1 MSADR
6 DALQAA
12 LDANLESQAEML
24 STLRRLRADEADLRA
39 LLDTMP
45 ASSAT
50 SLPDTDWAGASFE
63 WDQRLQEALLKRFG
77 HSSFRPL
84 QREVMNA
91 TLSDRDVFAVLQTG
105 SGKSLLFQLP
115 GLLRPS
121 GLTVVISPLVSLMV
135 DQVASLERL
144 GIRSSLLAA
153 ELTDRQASTQ
163 IHHDIADP
171 SVSGLRFLYVTPE
184 RIAKSKMLLSRLQKA
199 YEAGHLLRFAI
210 DEAHCAAAQ
219 GHDFRPDY
227 LSLGT
232 LRSSFPN
239 VPILCLTATASEAVR
254 ADVER
259 TLQMDAATTVR
270 FRGHFDRA
278 NITFSVR
285 RKPNED
291 ALLDEMAEIA
301 LRVHRAAA
309 GIVYTLSRA
318 DAEKVASGLAQ
329 RGVRCAADTDTV
341 TVYFDTS
348 STGTIDTPTCT
359 VSYCSY
365 LRIP

>member
-1 MSADR
+1 MNEERLGRLSADR

-121 GLTVVISPLVSLMV
+121 GLTVVISPLVS
-135 DQVASLERL
+135 SRERFSDETCA
-144 GIRSSLLAA
+144 R
-153 ELTDRQASTQ
+153 D
-163 IHHDIADP
+163 
-171 SVSGLRFLYVTPE
+171 
-184 RIAKSKMLLSRLQKA
+184 AKSMK
-199 YEAGHLLRFAI
+199 
-210 DEAHCAAAQ
+210 
-219 GHDFRPDY
+219 
-227 LSLGT
+227 
-232 LRSSFPN
+232 
-239 VPILCLTATASEAVR
+239 
-254 ADVER
+254 
-259 TLQMDAATTVR
+259 
-270 FRGHFDRA
+270 
-278 NITFSVR
+278 
-285 RKPNED
+285 
-291 ALLDEMAEIA
+291 
-301 LRVHRAAA
+301 
-309 GIVYTLSRA
+309 
-318 DAEKVASGLAQ
+318 
-329 RGVRCAADTDTV
+329 
-341 TVYFDTS
+341 
-348 STGTIDTPTCT
+348 
-359 VSYCSY
+359 
-365 LRIP
+365 